1 MFSCSV
7 FLRTCSARVEHSYFG
22 PFEARKLCKVTAI
35 SACMYNSPI
44 GMTSITLHTR
54 TKFMNCSAEHG
65 KERCRW
71 QHAMLSS
78 ALSHTT
84 LQCGTATATTIVA
97 AHHAPPIAACDQ
109 QPTMMQCCSSAP
121 REPTPA
127 ASSSTPSGSDAGQ
140 AAACS
145 GKTAATLERPAI
157 AFSALHARPHLLE
170 HRGAARRSHWN
181 GCTCSK
187 TLLERLGQNAHF

>member
-35 SACMYNSPI
+35 SVCMYNSPI

-84 LQCGTATATTIVA
+84 LQCGSLACYCLVGGRTCSSRRASPAPPLAAGGRSLRPRVSQKTAQPAPSDPPGGPDATVRYAVGYSLRSRMAAAILAVASA
-97 AHHAPPIAACDQ
+97 AHRDCPNRGESNNH
-109 QPTMMQCCSSAP
+109 QP
-121 REPTPA
+121 
-127 ASSSTPSGSDAGQ
+127 G
-140 AAACS
+140 
-145 GKTAATLERPAI
+145 
-157 AFSALHARPHLLE
+157 
-170 HRGAARRSHWN
+170 RGAAP
-181 GCTCSK
+181 
-187 TLLERLGQNAHF
+187 